1 MKRIVHHARDSE
13 TSLQRVFVQTALGIN
28 LELQSLQA
36 LAVLSWRTGNEFI
49 YLGASQLL
57 KTLGNAQRLRVL
69 CLLLD
74 GEMSVGQI
82 NEQLPELSQSALSQ
96 HLARLRDE
104 NLVSTRRE
112 AQTVWYA
119 LPAGPAHA
127 IIATLYGIYCA
138 ADAAPRRSRRRRTKP
153 EPG

>member
-1 MKRIVHHARDSE
+1 MK
-13 TSLQRVFVQTALGIN
+13 QTAAPFRRNPKLNIPADAD
-28 LELQSLQA
+28 LDLMQSRA
-36 LAVLSWRTGNEFI
+36 ED
-49 YLGASQLL
+49 ASQLL

-104 NLVSTRRE
+104 HLVSTRRE

-119 LPAGPAHA
+119 LPPGPAHA

>member
-1 MKRIVHHARDSE
+1 MK
-13 TSLQRVFVQTALGIN
+13 QTVAPFPRNPKLNIPADAD
-28 LELQSLQA
+28 LDLMQSRA
-36 LAVLSWRTGNEFI
+36 EE
-49 YLGASQLL
+49 ASQLL
-57 KTLGNAQRLRVL
+57 KTLGNAQRLRML

-96 HLARLRDE
+96 HLARLREE

-112 AQTVWYA
+112 AQTVWYT

-138 ADAAPRRSRRRRTKP
+138 TDADSRGARNRRARSAPRRTRRT
-153 EPG
+153 G

>member
-1 MKRIVHHARDSE
+1 MNMPAD
-13 TSLQRVFVQTALGIN
+13 AD
-28 LELQSLQA
+28 LELMQSRA
-36 LAVLSWRTGNEFI
+36 EE
-49 YLGASQLL
+49 ASQLL

-96 HLARLRDE
+96 HLARLRNE
-104 NLVSTRRE
+104 GLVGTRRE
-112 AQTVWYA
+112 AQTVWYT

-127 IIATLYGIYCA
+127 IIASLYDIYCA
-138 ADAAPRRSRRRRTKP
+138 ADTDSRGAKSRSGRRP
-153 EPG
+153 HAG

>member
-1 MKRIVHHARDSE
+1 MNIPADAD
-13 TSLQRVFVQTALGIN
+13 LDLM
-28 LELQSLQA
+28 QSRA
-36 LAVLSWRTGNEFI
+36 EE
-49 YLGASQLL
+49 ASQLL
-57 KTLGNAQRLRVL
+57 KTLGNAQRLRML

-104 NLVSTRRE
+104 GLVSTRRE

-119 LPAGPAHA
+119 LPPGPAHA

-138 ADAAPRRSRRRRTKP
+138 VDADSRGARRRRTQP
-153 EPG
+153 APARTRRTS

>member
-1 MKRIVHHARDSE
+1 MNIPADAD
-13 TSLQRVFVQTALGIN
+13 LDLM
-28 LELQSLQA
+28 QSRA
-36 LAVLSWRTGNEFI
+36 ED
-49 YLGASQLL
+49 ASQLL

>member
-1 MKRIVHHARDSE
+1 M
-13 TSLQRVFVQTALGIN
+13 
-28 LELQSLQA
+28 QSRA
-36 LAVLSWRTGNEFI
+36 EE
-49 YLGASQLL
+49 ASQLL

-96 HLARLRDE
+96 HLGRLRDE
-104 NLVSTRRE
+104 HLVSTRRE
-112 AQTVWYA
+112 AQTVWYT
-119 LPAGPAHA
+119 LPPGPVQA

-138 ADAAPRRSRRRRTKP
+138 VDADLRGAKRRRTQP
-153 EPG
+153 ASARTRRTG